1 MIDISK
7 KPPILLSGLVLVFVA
22 LGIFVTPELLIE
34 LGPGRRSLTAN
45 NPLTQQTARLE
56 VTAFRGLCFVAAVVL
71 FGISIWWRRLVASA
85 LFKTIANHPGSY
97 HIGRGRAAV
106 LNASF
111 YVTVTAWLI
120 GILYIGFA
128 GHVLPTSVTTP
139 IGTSE
144 GYLEQLTAVIFLVCS
159 VIFARL
165 AWGYRGHGPTRFFLG
180 LFAFIFFIFVG
191 EETSWGQWVFGFQ
204 TLDLMEGINVQDENN
219 LHNMFGYAADHIFIA
234 GTFVYGVAF
243 PLLRAY
249 HPFWDRLFATIGL
262 PIPSLGLALGFL
274 LVSLTHPWTIGVVV
288 ESTVVLR
295 MAELREFLAAIAFLM
310 LALEC
315 WTWVSRSSQTR
326 RSAEHTG
333 HDVSP

>member
-1 MIDISK
+1 MIDIPK
-7 KPPILLSGLVLVFVA
+7 KPPILLSGLALVCIA

-34 LGPGRRSLTAN
+34 LGPGRRSLTLHG
-45 NPLTQQTARLE
+45 PLAEQTARLE

-85 LFKTIANHPGSY
+85 IFKTIANHPGSY
-97 HIGRGRAAV
+97 HVGRGRPAV

-111 YVTVTAWLI
+111 YVTFTAWFI

-139 IGTSE
+139 IGTDE
-144 GYLEQLTAVIFLVCS
+144 GYLEHLTAVIFLVCS

-180 LFAFIFFIFVG
+180 LFALIFFIFAG
-191 EETSWGQWVFGFQ
+191 EETSWGQWAFGFE
-204 TLDLMEGINVQDENN
+204 TLDLMKRINDQNENN
-219 LHNMFGYAADHIFIA
+219 LHNLGMLGYAPDRIFQI

-249 HPFWDRLFATIGL
+249 HPFWDRLFVTIGL

-274 LVSLTHPWTIGVVV
+274 LISLVHGRTIGAVV
-288 ESTVVLR
+288 EPTTVLSI
-295 MAELREFLAAIAFLM
+295 AELRECLVAIAFLM
-310 LALEC
+310 LTLEC
-315 WTWVSRSSQTR
+315 WSWASR
-326 RSAEHTG
+326 AKPG
-333 HDVSP
+333 